1 VNGRARVAALVVGIL
16 CCAAGQLAS
25 ARALSSARSDAPHE
39 SSLTAST
46 HRQDSAT
53 VPVSALVR
61 GGRAIGQLLSVPL
74 AGLLAFAALLA
85 LWCTS
90 AVRRRERLA
99 LAVITYPRRGPPSLP
114 PVE

>member
-1 VNGRARVAALVVGIL
+1 MVPPEARARFTKAP
-16 CCAAGQLAS
+16 
-25 ARALSSARSDAPHE
+25 RSGA
-39 SSLTAST
+39 
-46 HRQDSAT
+46 DSRELKT
-53 VPVSALVR
+53 VEFAQEMPGSVSALVR